1 PNVID
6 HKLLPA
12 RSDAAGAEFVV
23 PTALVRT
30 SLGPPKSAA
39 RRRRLAPSPMILEI
53 RERIDHMPLLRF
65 NILEGRTGAEIKK
78 LLDTAH
84 AAVVAAFHVP
94 EGDRYQ
100 LVSEYRPGR
109 MIALDTGLGIA
120 RTSRVV
126 LVEVTSRRRPQKQ
139 KIEFYE
145 LLCRMLKDT
154 CNLES

>member
-1 PNVID
+1 
-6 HKLLPA
+6 
-12 RSDAAGAEFVV
+12 
-23 PTALVRT
+23 
-30 SLGPPKSAA
+30 
-39 RRRRLAPSPMILEI
+39 
-53 RERIDHMPLLRF
+53 MPLLRF
-65 NILEGRTGAEIKK
+65 NILEGRMDAEIEK

-109 MIALDTGLGIA
+109 MITLDTGLGIP

-126 LVEVTSRRRPQKQ
+126 LVEVTSRRRPQRQ

-154 CNLES
+154 CNLESSDIIVSFVENGDADWSFGSGHAQFLTGELA

>member
-1 PNVID
+1 V
-6 HKLLPA
+6 
-12 RSDAAGAEFVV
+12 
-23 PTALVRT
+23 
-30 SLGPPKSAA
+30 
-39 RRRRLAPSPMILEI
+39 ILEI
-53 RERIDHMPLLRF
+53 RERIDQMPLLRF
-65 NILEGRTGAEIKK
+65 NILEGRTDAEIEN

-100 LVSEYRPGR
+100 LVSEYRHGR

-126 LVEVTSRRRPQKQ
+126 LVEVTSRRRPQRQ

-145 LLCRMLKDT
+145 LLCRMLNDT
-154 CNLES
+154 CNLESSDIIVSFVENGDADWSFGSGHAQFLTGELA